1 LTFPASPFV
10 VYDKGELFMDENI
23 TNQPVVEQGGAP
35 IEPTEKRHSFGR
47 EIWETIRFIIIA
59 LLIVLPI
66 RLFIAQPFIVSGAS
80 MDPTFE
86 NGQYLIVDEIS
97 YRVSE
102 PARGD
107 VVIFKYPKNPKQYFI
122 KRVIGLPGETVT
134 TNAEGHI
141 VIKNTEQGMELA
153 LEEPYISNPIKSGP
167 FNRTLGADE
176 YFMMGDNRTGSF
188 DSRMWGPVKRDLI
201 IGRALVRLFPF
212 TTISL
217 LPGEHTYK

>member
-1 LTFPASPFV
+1 
-10 VYDKGELFMDENI
+10 MDENI
-23 TNQPVVEQGGAP
+23 TNQPESKP
-35 IEPTEKRHSFGR
+35 IEPTEERHSFKR
-47 EIWETIRFIIIA
+47 EIWETIRFIFIA

-97 YRVSE
+97 YRLGE

-134 TNAEGHI
+134 TDASGHI
-141 VIKNTEQGMELA
+141 VIKNTNTGTETA
-153 LEEPYISNPIKSGP
+153 LEEPYITSVIKSIP
-167 FNRTLGADE
+167 FQRALGADE

-201 IGRALVRLFPF
+201 VGRALVRLFPF
-212 TTISL
+212 TTISF
-217 LPGEHTYK
+217 LPGEFAYEQDL

>member
-1 LTFPASPFV
+1 M
-10 VYDKGELFMDENI
+10 VYDKDELFMDENI
-23 TNQPVVEQGGAP
+23 INQPEQQGGVP
-35 IEPTEKRHSFGR
+35 TEPSPEPTRQRHSFKR

-86 NGQYLIVDEIS
+86 NGQYLIVDELS
-97 YRVSE
+97 YRVNE

-134 TNAEGHI
+134 TNTEGQI
-141 VIKNTEQGMELA
+141 VVKNATQGTELV
-153 LEEPYISNPIKSGP
+153 LEEPYIPTPIKSSP

-212 TTISL
+212 TTISV
-217 LPGEHTYK
+217 LPGKFTY